1 MTTGRGG
8 RLAAGVMGIR
18 AFAKP
23 VGYPRGVVVAGLRAE
38 FVRTLARRRL
48 R

>member
-1 MTTGRGG
+1 MTTGCSD

-18 AFAKP
+18 AFAKT
-23 VGYPRGVVVAGLRAE
+23 VKYSRGVVVAGLGAG
-38 FVRTLARRRL
+38 FVRTVDSRWL